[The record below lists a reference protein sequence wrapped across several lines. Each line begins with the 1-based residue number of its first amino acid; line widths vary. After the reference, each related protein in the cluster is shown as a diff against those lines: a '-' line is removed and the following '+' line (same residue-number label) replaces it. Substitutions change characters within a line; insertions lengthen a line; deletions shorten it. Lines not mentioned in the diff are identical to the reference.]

1 MPYIEVSAYMGE
13 GLDEAMEIIRD
24 LVLTSIDGDTSTT
37 TNNAKLQRT
46 TKLATFKGQSF
57 SSARRDSEA
66 NTFEEWKQ
74 TRESQKC
81 SSCS

>member
-13 GLDEAMEIIRD
+13 GLNEAMEIIRD
-24 LVLTSIDGDTSTT
+24 LVLTSIDGDT
-37 TNNAKLQRT
+37 NAKLQRP
-46 TKLATFKGQSF
+46 KLSTFKGQSF
-57 SSARRDSEA
+57 SSGRRDSEA
-66 NTFEEWKQ
+66 TTFEEWKQ

>member
-1 MPYIEVSAYMGE
+1 MPYVEVSAYMGE
-13 GLDEAMEIIRD
+13 GLNEAMEIIRD
-24 LVLTSIDGDTSTT
+24 LVLTSIDGDA
-37 TNNAKLQRT
+37 NNAKHQRPQ
-46 TKLATFKGQSF
+46 LSTFKGQSF

-66 NTFEEWKQ
+66 AFEEWKQ